1 MNFIFKEKLGFQ
13 HTKTT
18 YIEDKK
24 YFLLDILLL
33 AVLRKIE
40 CSLGRGDCSIFLK
53 NIRCLKN
60 FLKYTTKLFFQYS
73 LSNLQI
79 VKK

>member
-13 HTKTT
+13 HTKIT

-40 CSLGRGDCSIFLK
+40 CSLGRGDRILEGPFLSRK
-53 NIRCLKN
+53 IRFDLIDFSHDIRHNLK
-60 FLKYTTKLFFQYS
+60 
-73 LSNLQI
+73 
-79 VKK
+79 